1 MLRTPAC
8 LFLATPYVRG
18 TKGAGLL
25 QCFVISSVE
34 CEICNTTQQGNPL
47 AGGVRLPG
55 VPLTSLLGGRV
66 EVFFELKYLAVLFA
80 KVSEIVYKGTLAKH
94 HIGSTGSV
102 CKRFCPSGFKCRR
115 SAARYA
121 LQYFLCEFFYRDR
134 ATAMLVDN
142 VSHILLVSAE
152 HKLQPERVLEANGFQ
167 TPKVILI
174 CYGDM
179 AHEDYGQSATQLLH
193 GCGSGS

>member
-1 MLRTPAC
+1 
-8 LFLATPYVRG
+8 
-18 TKGAGLL
+18 
-25 QCFVISSVE
+25 
-34 CEICNTTQQGNPL
+34 
-47 AGGVRLPG
+47 
-55 VPLTSLLGGRV
+55 
-66 EVFFELKYLAVLFA
+66 
-80 KVSEIVYKGTLAKH
+80 
-94 HIGSTGSV
+94 
-102 CKRFCPSGFKCRR
+102 
-115 SAARYA
+115 
-121 LQYFLCEFFYRDR
+121 
-134 ATAMLVDN
+134 MLVDN